1 MKNNILAFAVLALV
15 ASAPAVAQ
23 ADTLVPA
30 RGRTVDL
37 GGVNGVAYYTVEKSG
52 FRVVATLAEPGN
64 TPVRME
70 AVLAPGQSM
79 LLSAPKG
86 RGEEATQVEI
96 ARRNDELHVTTP
108 ALTQ

>member
-1 MKNNILAFAVLALV
+1 MKSNILAFAVLAL
-15 ASAPAVAQ
+15 AATLSVAQ

-37 GGVNGVAYYTVEKSG
+37 GAINGIAYYTIEKSG

-79 LLSAPKG
+79 VLSSPKG
-86 RGEEATQVEI
+86 HGEGAIEVEL
-96 ARRNDELHVTTP
+96 ARRNDELLVTTP

>member
-1 MKNNILAFAVLALV
+1 MKSNVLAFAMLAL
-15 ASAPAVAQ
+15 AATSSAVAK

-37 GGVNGVAYYTVEKSG
+37 GAGNGIAYYTVEKSG

-70 AVLAPGQSM
+70 AVLAPGQAM
-79 LLSAPKG
+79 VLSSPKAQ
-86 RGEEATQVEI
+86 GEGAIQVEI
-96 ARRNDELHVTTP
+96 ARHNDELHVTTP